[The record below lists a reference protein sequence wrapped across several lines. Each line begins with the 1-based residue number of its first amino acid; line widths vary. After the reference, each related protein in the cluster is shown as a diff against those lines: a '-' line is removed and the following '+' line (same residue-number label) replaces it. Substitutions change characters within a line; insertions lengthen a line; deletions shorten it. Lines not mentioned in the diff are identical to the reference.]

1 MIEFYQAYATYHDV
15 MDLTEN
21 LFRGIA
27 VDVCGNAV
35 VQYQGDAFVVIIT
48 PSQGRNFSWVFGNKG
63 WLNQFF
69 FNSGFKNF
77 NLDFTV
83 FPS

>member
-35 VQYQGDAFVVIIT
+35 VQYQGDEFD
-48 PSQGRNFSWVFGNKG
+48 FSKTLK
-63 WLNQFF
+63 LNHSKFWIVA
-69 FNSGFKNF
+69 SR
-77 NLDFTV
+77 
-83 FPS
+83 